1 MTTRDDVT
9 SDDRVARAVRALRA
23 DPSSVLSRAAVGF
36 GARPSAD
43 ETVPTGFDAWTVAL
57 FESLV
62 EAAFLVAV
70 ADGTFDEDERAT
82 FERVV
87 ALACDGAVAPG
98 DLGSLLA
105 RLEAQ
110 LASEGLDARVEALAA
125 PLTRPEHGLEVLRVA
140 GLVALA
146 SDGVSDVER
155 AVLERLAAACGLP
168 ASRVDDVVA
177 V

>member
-1 MTTRDDVT
+1 M
-9 SDDRVARAVRALRA
+9 
-23 DPSSVLSRAAVGF
+23 
-36 GARPSAD
+36 
-43 ETVPTGFDAWTVAL
+43 PTGFDAWTVAL

-62 EAAFLVAV
+62 
-70 ADGTFDEDERAT
+70 DGVPRGRRRRHLRRTSGRPSA
-82 FERVV
+82 RVV